1 MLRFGCRIMNIYHYF
16 GPPRPP
22 ISLPD
27 LWFVWDSHNQSYET
41 PDIGEFEMGTEG
53 KLAII
58 TGAGRN
64 IGEAIAHRLADDGAS
79 IAVVDLD
86 QGRADK
92 VVGDLVDKGVSA
104 APFVCDVSNPEQIVT
119 TVGAIHEE
127 FKRIDIL
134 VNNVA
139 ISDNKNILD
148 IDLTTWQKTLDITL
162 TAPFYFAK
170 CVAQKMVDHGIPGN
184 IVNVSSTTGYFGR
197 GRAIAYAAA
206 KGGVV
211 NLTKAMAVQLAEYNI
226 RVNSVVPNK
235 IGSPVGKDE
244 FDSSRPIVNL
254 RNRAGAPADL
264 ANAVAFLVSDQSD
277 FIVGTDLFVDGG
289 CSVIMPGDSG

>member
-1 MLRFGCRIMNIYHYF
+1 M
-16 GPPRPP
+16 
-22 ISLPD
+22 SLKD
-27 LWFVWDSHNQSYET
+27 KIAVV
-41 PDIGEFEMGTEG
+41 
-53 KLAII
+53 

-64 IGEAIAHRLADDGAS
+64 IGEAIAHRLADEGAA

-92 VVGDLVDKGVSA
+92 VVVDLCGKGMSA
-104 APFVCDVSNPEQIVT
+104 AAFVCDVSSPEQIET
-119 TVGAIHEE
+119 TVGAIHAH
-127 FKRIDIL
+127 FGGINIL

-148 IDLTTWQKTLDITL
+148 IDLATWQRTLDITL

-170 CVAQKMVDHGIPGN
+170 CVAHKMVEDQTAGN

-197 GRAIAYAAA
+197 GKAIAYAAA

-211 NLTKAMAVQLAEYNI
+211 NLTRAMAVQLSDYNI

-235 IGSPVGKDE
+235 IGSPVGKDD
-244 FDSSRPIVNL
+244 FDPSRPIVNL
-254 RNRAGAPADL
+254 RNRAGVPNDL
-264 ANAVAFLVSDQSD
+264 ANAVAFLVSEQSD

-289 CSVIMPGDSG
+289 CSVIMPGGSG

>member
-1 MLRFGCRIMNIYHYF
+1 M
-16 GPPRPP
+16 
-22 ISLPD
+22 
-27 LWFVWDSHNQSYET
+27 
-41 PDIGEFEMGTEG
+41 
-53 KLAII
+53 
-58 TGAGRN
+58 
-64 IGEAIAHRLADDGAS
+64 
-79 IAVVDLD
+79 
-86 QGRADK
+86 
-92 VVGDLVDKGVSA
+92 SA
-104 APFVCDVSNPEQIVT
+104 AAFVCDVSKPEQIET
-119 TVGAIHEE
+119 TVGAIHAH
-127 FKRIDIL
+127 FGRIDIL

-148 IDLTTWQKTLDITL
+148 IDLATWQRTLDITL

-170 CVAQKMVDHGIPGN
+170 CVAHRMVEDQTAGN

-211 NLTKAMAVQLAEYNI
+211 NLTRAMAIQLADYNI

-235 IGSPVGKDE
+235 IGSPVGKDD
-244 FDSSRPIVNL
+244 FDPSRPIVNL
-254 RNRAGAPADL
+254 RNRAGVPNDL

-289 CSVIMPGDSG
+289 CSVIMPGGSG

>member
-1 MLRFGCRIMNIYHYF
+1 M
-16 GPPRPP
+16 
-22 ISLPD
+22 SLKD
-27 LWFVWDSHNQSYET
+27 KV
-41 PDIGEFEMGTEG
+41 
-53 KLAII
+53 AVV

-64 IGEAIAHRLADDGAS
+64 IGEAIAHRLADEGAA

-92 VVGDLVDKGVSA
+92 VVADLNRKGISTA
-104 APFVCDVSNPEQIVT
+104 AFVCDVSDPEQIET
-119 TVGAIHEE
+119 TVGEIHAH
-127 FKRIDIL
+127 FGRTNIL

-148 IDLTTWQKTLDITL
+148 IDLATWQRTLDITL

-170 CVAQKMVDHGIPGN
+170 CVAHKMVEDQTAGN

-211 NLTKAMAVQLAEYNI
+211 NLTRAMAIQLSDYNI

-235 IGSPVGKDE
+235 IGSPVGKDD
-244 FDSSRPIVNL
+244 FDPSRPIVNL
-254 RNRAGAPADL
+254 RNRAGVPNDL

-289 CSVIMPGDSG
+289 CSVIMPGGSS

>member
-1 MLRFGCRIMNIYHYF
+1 M
-16 GPPRPP
+16 
-22 ISLPD
+22 
-27 LWFVWDSHNQSYET
+27 SH
-41 PDIGEFEMGTEG
+41 EG
-53 KLAII
+53 KVAVV

-64 IGEAIAHRLADDGAS
+64 IGEAIAHRLAGDGAA

-92 VVGDLVDKGVSA
+92 VVADLTGKGVSA
-104 APFVCDVSNPEQIVT
+104 AAFVCDVSSPEQIEA
-119 TVGAIHEE
+119 TVDRIHGG
-127 FKRIDIL
+127 RIDIL

-148 IDLTTWQKTLDITL
+148 IDLATWQRTLDITL

-170 CVAQKMVDHGIPGN
+170 CVAHKMVEDQRVGN

-211 NLTKAMAVQLAEYNI
+211 NLTRAMAIQLADYNI

-235 IGSPVGKDE
+235 IGSPVGKDD
-244 FDSSRPIVNL
+244 FDPSRPIVNL
-254 RNRAGAPADL
+254 RNRAGVPNDL

-277 FIVGTDLFVDGG
+277 FIVGADLFVDGG
-289 CSVIMPGDSG
+289 CSVIMPGGSG

>member
-1 MLRFGCRIMNIYHYF
+1 M
-16 GPPRPP
+16 
-22 ISLPD
+22 
-27 LWFVWDSHNQSYET
+27 SH
-41 PDIGEFEMGTEG
+41 DG
-53 KLAII
+53 KVAVV

-64 IGEAIAHRLADDGAS
+64 IGEAIAHRLADEGAA

-92 VVGDLVDKGVSA
+92 VVSDLTQRGVSA
-104 APFVCDVSNPEQIVT
+104 AAFVCDVSSPEQIET
-119 TVGAIHEE
+119 TVGDIHAHYG
-127 FKRIDIL
+127 RIDIL

-139 ISDNKNILD
+139 ISD
-148 IDLTTWQKTLDITL
+148 IDLATWQRTLNITL

-170 CVAQKMVDHGIPGN
+170 CVAHKMVEDQTAGN

-211 NLTKAMAVQLAEYNI
+211 NLTRAMAIQLADYNI

-235 IGSPVGKDE
+235 IGSPVGKDD
-244 FDSSRPIVNL
+244 FDPSRPIVNL
-254 RNRAGAPADL
+254 RNRAGVPNDL

-289 CSVIMPGDSG
+289 CSIIMPGGSG

>member
-1 MLRFGCRIMNIYHYF
+1 
-16 GPPRPP
+16 
-22 ISLPD
+22 
-27 LWFVWDSHNQSYET
+27 
-41 PDIGEFEMGTEG
+41 
-53 KLAII
+53 
-58 TGAGRN
+58 
-64 IGEAIAHRLADDGAS
+64 
-79 IAVVDLD
+79 
-86 QGRADK
+86 
-92 VVGDLVDKGVSA
+92 
-104 APFVCDVSNPEQIVT
+104 
-119 TVGAIHEE
+119 
-127 FKRIDIL
+127 

-148 IDLTTWQKTLDITL
+148 IDLATWQRTLNITL

-170 CVAQKMVDHGIPGN
+170 CVAHKMVEDQTAGN

-211 NLTKAMAVQLAEYNI
+211 NLTRAMAIQLADYNI

-235 IGSPVGKDE
+235 IGSPVGKDD
-244 FDSSRPIVNL
+244 FDPSRPIVNL
-254 RNRAGAPADL
+254 RNRAGIPNDL

-289 CSVIMPGDSG
+289 CSIIMPGGSG